1 MRHSIPSRTLPS
13 RPARRTLFIQTET
26 TPNPDV
32 RPPSASSHALTPHQ
46 ALKFKPTATDPSAGA
61 PSLLPAGL
69 SAPFVEYLTPR
80 ATVSGPH
87 HRSELAGRLLA
98 VEGVT
103 GVFVGRDFV
112 TVTKDPGVGWA
123 LVKPEAFALIAE
135 AVARGGP
142 VVETVRPRGGD
153 AAAGAGREGEPEEPE
168 GDSLAVAEGDSEV
181 VAMIKELLDT
191 RIRPAIREDGGDIEF
206 RGFEDGVV
214 SLKLRGACRTCDSS
228 TVTLRNGIES
238 MLVCLTCVAG
248 PRLTEADALH
258 RGGEERQSGAG

>member
-1 MRHSIPSRTLPS
+1 V
-13 RPARRTLFIQTET
+13 A
-26 TPNPDV
+26 
-32 RPPSASSHALTPHQ
+32 
-46 ALKFKPTATDPSAGA
+46 
-61 PSLLPAGL
+61 
-69 SAPFVEYLTPR
+69 
-80 ATVSGPH
+80 GPH

-112 TVTKDPGVGWA
+112 TVSKDPGVAWA

-135 AVARGGP
+135 AVAGGRP
-142 VVETVRPRGGD
+142 VVEVVRPRGGD
-153 AAAGAGREGEPEEPE
+153 AAEGKGQEEAE
-168 GDSLAVAEGDSEV
+168 GDSLAVAEGDGEV

-206 RGFEDGVV
+206 RGFEDGIV

-238 MLVCLTCVAG
+238 MLVGFAG
-248 PRLTEADALH
+248 AYWAC
-258 RGGEERQSGAG
+258 S